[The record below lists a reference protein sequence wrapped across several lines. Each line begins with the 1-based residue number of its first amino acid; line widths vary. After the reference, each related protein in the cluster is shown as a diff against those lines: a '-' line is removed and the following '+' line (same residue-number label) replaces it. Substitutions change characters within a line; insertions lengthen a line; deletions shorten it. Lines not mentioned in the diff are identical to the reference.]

1 MLPIFAHVM
10 NHLIEKENSSNMK
23 MSSPWQNTYD
33 TCTSRQKQNYEAE
46 EFKQHGSP
54 ASNKADMP
62 STGSSLAFS
71 LADKSFYETP
81 YDNIKN
87 S

>member
-1 MLPIFAHVM
+1 MILVLQDR
-10 NHLIEKENSSNMK
+10 NRTMK
-23 MSSPWQNTYD
+23 LKSLN
-33 TCTSRQKQNYEAE
+33 
-46 EFKQHGSP
+46 GSP